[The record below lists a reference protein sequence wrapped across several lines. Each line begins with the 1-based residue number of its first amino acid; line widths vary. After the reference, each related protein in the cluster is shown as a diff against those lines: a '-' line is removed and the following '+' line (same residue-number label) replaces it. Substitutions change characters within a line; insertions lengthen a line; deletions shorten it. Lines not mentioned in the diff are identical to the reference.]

1 MFIPLRRHNFNLNQH
16 GAVAIEF
23 AVVVLLL
30 LLILFAILEFGFTFL
45 QRHFVANAAR
55 EGIRI
60 GVRAQNYNCFDEFDS
75 KPPCQKAQALSNQV
89 YRKGTV
95 IAQLTDCTKNPK
107 GYLCTLYQNDMDKV
121 TVDVPM
127 PIEDVAA
134 DAMTLTVTVTTPNF
148 FPSLISGLVPGYQ
161 YPETFTYSATGY
173 YENKDEP

>member
-1 MFIPLRRHNFNLNQH
+1 MFIRMFRHNLNPNQR

-30 LLILFAILEFGFTFL
+30 LLILFAILEFSFTFL

-60 GVRAQNYNCFDEFDS
+60 GVRAQNYNCFDEYDS
-75 KPPCQKAQALSNQV
+75 APPCQKAQAVSNQV

-95 IAQLTDCTKNPK
+95 VGLLTDCTTNPK
-107 GYLCTLYQNDMDKV
+107 GYLCTLYQSDMDQV
-121 TVDVPM
+121 AVA
-127 PIEDVAA
+127 VAA
-134 DAMTLTVTVTTPNF
+134 SEDSVAATKTLTVTVTTPNF

-161 YPETFTYSATGY
+161 YPATLTYSASGN
-173 YENKDEP
+173 YENAEEP